1 MDFEMIAPKEVD
13 RYVKDRS
20 AFIIDLRTPD
30 EYVQRHIAGAVNIPY
45 EKLKDC
51 HVLPY
56 DMALILYCER
66 GSVSMVAAKELAA
79 RGHRVKTV
87 IGGIHAYRGK
97 CQESFN

>member
-1 MDFEMIAPKEVD
+1 MDFEMIAPKEID
-13 RYVKDRS
+13 RYVRDKS

-30 EYVQRHIAGAVNIPY
+30 EYVQRHVRGAVNIPY

-56 DMALILYCER
+56 DMVLVVYCER

-79 RGHRVKTV
+79 KGYPVKTV

-97 CQESFN
+97 YQESFN